1 MDEKERLEA
10 IEVALNNE
18 MGEREFYL
26 KNAER
31 TSNPLGKAMF
41 KQIAD
46 EELEHYERLKEL
58 QKKWQVS
65 EKWPETVP
73 LRVSDTV
80 IKDVMKEVLAK
91 IDEKA
96 KGDDDDI
103 KAIKTAIDFEAKGA
117 SFYAKLRDGV
127 SDKKEKEFFNLLANI
142 EHEHYMS
149 LKETEEFFTNPAA
162 WYTKVEHHGL
172 DGA

>member
-58 QKKWQVS
+58 QKKWQVR

-80 IKDVMKEVLAK
+80 IKDVMKDVLAK

-96 KGDDDDI
+96 TGDDDDI

-127 SDKKEKEFFNLLANI
+127 SDEKEKEFFNLLANI